1 MRISEAS
8 AGRVLRVAAAVLV
21 RDDGKVLLAQRLA
34 GTPYPGYWEFPGGKL
49 EANESAHDALVRELR
64 EELGIGV
71 TQAVPWLVQRYAY
84 RHADV
89 ELNFF
94 RVYGWDG
101 EPRGCDGQALAWQTP
116 GAFDVAPLLPAN
128 TVVLRALELPPVYAI
143 TMAEDLGVERFL
155 ARARVAIEGGIRLI
169 QLREK
174 SFSEEALA
182 RLAGQM
188 LGLAQPAGA
197 RILLNGDADA
207 ARRLGCAGVHWTSAR
222 LLAAQQRPEG
232 MLCAASCH
240 DPDELARAIELGVDF
255 VVVGP
260 VLKTPSHPAAHP
272 LGWSRFEALAR
283 AMPIPVYALGGLVRA
298 DLDRAMQHGAHG
310 VALRR
315 DAWGA
320 VQDAP
325 DSGPG
330 SSGSF
335 GSSITAAR

>member
-1 MRISEAS
+1 VQVSEVSAS
-8 AGRVLRVAAAVLV
+8 RVLRVAAAVLV

-49 EANESAHDALVRELR
+49 EAGESAHDALVRELR

-71 TQAVPWLVQRYAY
+71 TRAVPWLVQRYVY
-84 RHADV
+84 PHADV

-143 TMAEDLGVERFL
+143 TMAEELGVGVFL
-155 ARARVAIEGGIRLI
+155 ARARVAIDAGIRLI

-174 SFSEEALA
+174 SLSEDALA
-182 RLAGQM
+182 RLAGQ
-188 LGLAQPAGA
+188 LLALAQPAGA
-197 RILLNGDADA
+197 RILLNGDAVV

-222 LLAAQQRPEG
+222 LLTAQERPDG

-240 DPDELARAIELGVDF
+240 DSDELARAIELGVDF

-260 VLKTPSHPAAHP
+260 VLPTPSHPAAHP
-272 LGWSRFEALAR
+272 LGWMRFEALAR
-283 AMPIPVYALGGLVRA
+283 AMPMPVYALGGLVRA

-320 VQDAP
+320 SQDAP
-325 DSGPG
+325 DSGSESPG
-330 SSGSF
+330 SF
-335 GSSITAAR
+335 ASSTTGAR